1 MIYGLSLTELIESS
15 RYLASYWHDD
25 RYVTPE
31 QRAAG
36 LRLLDSVVPE
46 WRDVLSAEA
55 AQAARIMAGLVAG
68 RAESDGLDLGSAIWG
83 IVMYEE
89 GLRYDE
95 ECGDWEK

>member
-68 RAESDGLDLGSAIWG
+68 RAESDGPGLGRAIWG
-83 IVMYEE
+83 IGMYEE
-89 GLRYDE
+89 GRRYDE